1 MLALSCSDFIFSTAL
16 FVWNWPDP
24 DSGWCTATGFFE
36 LLGGTPE
43 AMLNAGLCVY
53 YLFYIYCGW
62 SEQKILPFQLVLIV
76 FPIIW
81 GLIGAILPLA
91 RGMINADAQTGHC
104 WIFPTPSGCNGS
116 ECTPDKFYYHL
127 YRFVLVFIPRWI
139 SFGVA
144 VSSMCLVYFKVG
156 KDEREH
162 GGQAPAGWL
171 WFVQREEGQDISR
184 KMRSR
189 RMARQAF
196 WYLLNF
202 FLTYAGITAMRIVQ
216 AFGGTV
222 PFGLRCFAWIFL
234 PWQGFWNAI
243 IYMRPRYIRNREKY
257 SDMSIWQ
264 AIITEDDYDAR
275 LGARAMRSTV
285 APSAP
290 NFSGSFFGSVFH
302 RASEQAEHVADVAG
316 AADTDKAEP
325 QESGQAEQEG
335 AMDQETDGERM
346 AAVEEDQDEKA

>member
-1 MLALSCSDFIFSTAL
+1 
-16 FVWNWPDP
+16 
-24 DSGWCTATGFFE
+24 
-36 LLGGTPE
+36 
-43 AMLNAGLCVY
+43 
-53 YLFYIYCGW
+53 
-62 SEQKILPFQLVLIV
+62 
-76 FPIIW
+76 
-81 GLIGAILPLA
+81 
-91 RGMINADAQTGHC
+91 
-104 WIFPTPSGCNGS
+104 
-116 ECTPDKFYYHL
+116 
-127 YRFVLVFIPRWI
+127 
-139 SFGVA
+139 
-144 VSSMCLVYFKVG
+144 MCFVYFKVS
-156 KDEREH
+156 KDERGH
-162 GGQAPAGWL
+162 GGEEAPAGWL

-275 LGARAMRSTV
+275 LGARAMRST
-285 APSAP
+285 AGAT
-290 NFSGSFFGSVFH
+290 NRMSFFGSVF
-302 RASEQAEHVADVAG
+302 RSLSKQAENVADVAG

-335 AMDQETDGERM
+335 AMDQDTDVEHM
-346 AAVEEDQDEKA
+346 TAVKEDQDEKG